1 MFIFIFKLKLK
12 PIERYALKYL
22 ESTGE
27 VQIEND
33 AEPDIEQ
40 VKKNWELE
48 RLKQLK
54 EEEERKAEQEEEDLI
69 YTYTKTEVRK
79 STRPVKSRPVS
90 CEKKEKL
97 IDPRPTTK
105 KDKKENL
112 VKEKVIEARPLS
124 PVKDETIETK
134 RPSRRGRKPKQK
146 SDESPPAPPVQ
157 ESVPKPIPTEK
168 PKVLTLSPNVQSAP
182 KPVLKTIITRPSV
195 PIKSIFNIPTTLNR
209 SQSNSQP
216 IILKTNNVI
225 NVPATSPNKLIFRTV
240 IQKPSSVL
248 SSTCLSPSPSSS
260 NSSSQS
266 K

>member
-1 MFIFIFKLKLK
+1 M
-12 PIERYALKYL
+12 

-27 VQIEND
+27 IQIEND

-54 EEEERKAEQEEEDLI
+54 EEEERKAEQEEEDLV

-90 CEKKEKL
+90 CEIKEKL
-97 IDPRPTTK
+97 IDPRPTTTK
-105 KDKKENL
+105 KDKKESL
-112 VKEKVIEARPLS
+112 VKEKKVIDIKPLS
-124 PVKDETIETK
+124 PVKDEIVETK
-134 RPSRRGRKPKQK
+134 RPSKRGRKPKQK
-146 SDESPPAPPVQ
+146 CDQSPSPASVPEP
-157 ESVPKPIPTEK
+157 VPKPIPTEK
-168 PKVLTLSPNVQSAP
+168 PKVLTLSPNVQSAA
-182 KPVLKTIITRPSV
+182 KPILKTIITRPAI
-195 PIKSIFNIPTTLNR
+195 PIKNIFNIPTTLNR
-209 SQSNSQP
+209 PQSNQQP
-216 IILKTNNVI
+216 IILKSNNVI
-225 NVPATSPNKLIFRTV
+225 NVPVTVTSPNKLIFRTV
-240 IQKPSSVL
+240 VQKPSSVL

>member
-1 MFIFIFKLKLK
+1 M
-12 PIERYALKYL
+12 KYL

-33 AEPDIEQ
+33 TEPDIEQ

-54 EEEERKAEQEEEDLI
+54 EEEERKAEQEEEDLM

-79 STRPVKSRPVS
+79 STRPVKNRSVS
-90 CEKKEKL
+90 CDKKEKL
-97 IDPRPTTK
+97 KSLRPTTK

-112 VKEKVIEARPLS
+112 FIKEKDIDIRALS
-124 PVKDETIETK
+124 PVKDEPIETK
-134 RPSRRGRKPKQK
+134 KLSKRGRKPKPK
-146 SDESPPAPPVQ
+146 SVESPPSVQ
-157 ESVPKPIPTEK
+157 ELSCKPIPTEK
-168 PKVLTLSPNVQSAP
+168 PKVLTLSPSVQQTAP
-182 KPVLKTIITRPSV
+182 KPVLKTIITRPTI

-209 SQSNSQP
+209 TQSSQP

-240 IQKPSSVL
+240 PNVLIQKPSSVL